1 MEYIITNLATAT
13 GGSGFALQRDPE
25 VFRRLNRET
34 KENVN
39 YFRVGKLY
47 RSESRYPFS
56 EKFMWKEDSREIQNL
71 QDSKFPEIKKKV
83 LEEVEKTANLVEIM
97 NLIGSL
103 AETYTKKMYTTYRED
118 EVCYVKTTLEKLER
132 LVTYLGWYMDEGKY
146 QGTLI
151 CKWYN

>member
-103 AETYTKKMYTTYRED
+103 AETYTKKMYTTNRED
-118 EVCYVKTTLEKLER
+118 EVWIVKTTLEKLER
-132 LVTYLGWYMDEGKY
+132 LVTYLGWYMDEGM
-146 QGTLI
+146 LS

>member
-56 EKFMWKEDSREIQNL
+56 EKFM
-71 QDSKFPEIKKKV
+71 
-83 LEEVEKTANLVEIM
+83 
-97 NLIGSL
+97 
-103 AETYTKKMYTTYRED
+103 
-118 EVCYVKTTLEKLER
+118 
-132 LVTYLGWYMDEGKY
+132 
-146 QGTLI
+146 
-151 CKWYN
+151 